1 MIPYTALTQGLALLQ
16 DRMPFSRQVKLKCPF
31 ARFGPWSCCK
41 PRKPYSF
48 SSLSPKLKQNMQH
61 CSGCTWFCLHNMLLL
76 AWQHLAMYCS
86 TFFHSC
92 MQKSGA
98 AVCTI
103 FTACTALIQGYCL
116 VQGFGVCLHSPFARL
131 LPLFK
136 ATALCKAIHIMP
148 FHIFET
154 VSTWQLILRP
164 WWHQPACKQAR
175 APPPAA
181 YGKP

>member
-86 TFFHSC
+86 TFFTH
-92 MQKSGA
+92 
-98 AVCTI
+98 VCRRVV
-103 FTACTALIQGYCL
+103 LLY
-116 VQGFGVCLHSPFARL
+116 VQYLQLAQPLH
-131 LPLFK
+131 K
-136 ATALCKAIHIMP
+136 ATALCKALVCACTALLQGYCLYSRLQP
-148 FHIFET
+148 FARQSTSCLFIFLK
-154 VSTWQLILRP
+154 QF
-164 WWHQPACKQAR
+164 QP
-175 APPPAA
+175 
-181 YGKP
+181 GS

>member
-16 DRMPFSRQVKLKCPF
+16 DRMPFSRQVKVKCPF

-76 AWQHLAMYCS
+76 AWQHLAMYCN

-103 FTACTALIQGYCL
+103 FTLCTALIQGYCL
-116 VQGFGVCLHSPFARL
+116 CARL
-131 LPLFK
+131 WCVLAQPFCK
-136 ATALCKAIHIMP
+136 ATAFIQGYSPLQGNPHHA
-148 FHIFET
+148 FSYF
-154 VSTWQLILRP
+154 
-164 WWHQPACKQAR
+164 
-175 APPPAA
+175 
-181 YGKP
+181 

>member
-1 MIPYTALTQGLALLQ
+1 
-16 DRMPFSRQVKLKCPF
+16 
-31 ARFGPWSCCK
+31 
-41 PRKPYSF
+41 
-48 SSLSPKLKQNMQH
+48 
-61 CSGCTWFCLHNMLLL
+61 
-76 AWQHLAMYCS
+76 
-86 TFFHSC
+86 

-175 APPPAA
+175 APPPAVLVVVVVVVVA
-181 YGKP
+181 AVVVVVVVVVCCSCSCSCLVNCSCFCSCPCSCVVVLCCCCCCWCCCCCCCCCSWLWCDVTLGGRMPARVA